1 MKRINIYRNIA
12 LVLVSVVLLS
22 FITKPETTKYKCL
35 IQMTNYSGEGAYIAI
50 SLLDD
55 KGDYVKTLYV
65 HGDDDDWYYDIT
77 EWWNFY
83 GKKRTEIDAIT
94 GATISGGKRSITVI
108 ELENDKID
116 AGYKIRFETAV
127 EDKEYYKDDVQFE
140 LTSETIKSKVE
151 GKGFIRYIR
160 MIPPE
165 IIHCMI
171 ISIWRYSHLSLAI
184 SSSLFIL
191 IASITGI
198 ILAFEPISEQLQP
211 YAVQNLENHTL
222 AKTITILKKE
232 YDEVLS
238 IEKDHNNFIIASVIT
253 KEGTDERF
261 YINPTTGKK
270 IADLIDKAPI
280 YKFATNL
287 HRSLFLKTSG
297 RIIICIV
304 SFFLFL
310 IAVTGIILILKRQG
324 GILKFFSK
332 VVKESFNQYYHV
344 IIGRLSLVPII
355 IITITGVYLSL
366 EKFSLIPSE
375 EINHTISS
383 QQISEVNQKS
393 SKDFPIFKNTFLSDL
408 KKIEF
413 PFSDDRED
421 YFYLK
426 LKTKEL
432 VVDQY
437 SGNILSEIAYPLTT
451 LISSFSLNLH
461 TGRGNILWSIIL
473 LLSTVSIL
481 FFIYSGF
488 SMTLNR
494 KKKTIAIP
502 KNIHHSNEAEYII
515 LVGSE
520 TGNTYHLAKQL
531 FDALANLKKKVF
543 IAELNSYQ
551 HYKKIKHL
559 LVLTSTYGKGE
570 APTNGAQFLQK
581 IDTIIQADNVQFSV
595 VGFGSHAYPDFCQYA
610 IEIDNTLSKNSG
622 FTQTIPLEKIH
633 NQSYEKF
640 QNWLETWSNHIGLPM
655 HIEAPVEKPLNKS
668 QQFKVIERTSLQE
681 DQTFL
686 LRLKPTQKVRCQS
699 GDLLA
704 FYPNNETVPRYYSI
718 GSIKRDLLLCIKKHD
733 LGVCSTFLSQLEK
746 GDLTSASIKKN
757 NEFHFPKNRKQVVLI
772 SNGTGIGPF
781 LGMINENKKNIETHL
796 FWGGRTKSS
805 FDLYRDH
812 INNSIKSNQLTTI
825 HTAFSRE
832 KENKKYV
839 QYLVLEESILIAKV
853 LSNNGIIMICGSLAM
868 EEGVKNALATIAK
881 VQLNAPLEKFNNQIK
896 TDCY

>member
-1 MKRINIYRNIA
+1 
-12 LVLVSVVLLS
+12 
-22 FITKPETTKYKCL
+22 
-35 IQMTNYSGEGAYIAI
+35 
-50 SLLDD
+50 
-55 KGDYVKTLYV
+55 
-65 HGDDDDWYYDIT
+65 
-77 EWWNFY
+77 
-83 GKKRTEIDAIT
+83 
-94 GATISGGKRSITVI
+94 
-108 ELENDKID
+108 
-116 AGYKIRFETAV
+116 
-127 EDKEYYKDDVQFE
+127 
-140 LTSETIKSKVE
+140 
-151 GKGFIRYIR
+151 
-160 MIPPE
+160 
-165 IIHCMI
+165 MI

-261 YINPTTGKK
+261 YINPITGKK
-270 IADLIDKAPI
+270 IGDLIDKAPI

-310 IAVTGIILILKRQG
+310 IAITGIILIVKRQG
-324 GILKFFSK
+324 GVFKFFSK
-332 VVKESFNQYYHV
+332 VVKEDFDQYFHV
-344 IIGRLSLVPII
+344 IIGRFSLIPII

-366 EKFSLIPSE
+366 EKFSLLPKE
-375 EINHTISS
+375 EISHSISN
-383 QQISEVNQKS
+383 QQISELNRKS
-393 SKDFPIFKNTFLSDL
+393 SKDFPIFKNTSLTDL

-413 PFSDDRED
+413 PFSEDRED

-437 SGNILSEIAYPLTT
+437 SGNILSEIASPLTT

-473 LLSTVSIL
+473 LLSTASIL

-488 SMTLNR
+488 SMTLKR
-494 KKKTIAIP
+494 KKKVIGIP
-502 KNIHHSNEAEYII
+502 KNIHPTNEAEYVI

-520 TGNTYHLAKQL
+520 TGNTYYLAKQL

-551 HYKKIKHL
+551 HYKKLKHL
-559 LVLTSTYGKGE
+559 LILTSTYGKGE
-570 APTNGAQFLQK
+570 APTNGSQFLQK
-581 IDTIIQADNVQFSV
+581 IDTISQTNNVQFSV

-610 IEIDNTLSKNSG
+610 IEIDDALSKKEDFS
-622 FTQTIPLEKIH
+622 QTTPLQKIH
-633 NQSYEKF
+633 NQSYENF
-640 QNWLETWSNHIGLPM
+640 QSWLKSWSNQISLPI
-655 HIEAPVEKPLNKS
+655 HIEAPVEKPLNKG
-668 QQFKVIERTSLQE
+668 QQFEVIERTPLNK

-686 LRLKPTQKVRCQS
+686 LRLKSAKKVRYQS

-704 FYPNNETVPRYYSI
+704 FYPKDEIIPRYYSI
-718 GSIKRDLLLCIKKHD
+718 GSIKRDILLSIKKHD
-733 LGVCSTFLSQLEK
+733 LGVCSSFLSQLEK
-746 GDLTSASIKKN
+746 GSLISATVKKN
-757 NEFHFPKNRKQVVLI
+757 NEFYFPKNCRQVVLI

-796 FWGGRTKSS
+796 FWGGRTESS

-812 INNSIKSNQLTTI
+812 IDTSIKSNQLTTI

-839 QYLVLEESILIAKV
+839 QYLVLEESSLIAEV
-853 LSNNGIIMICGSLAM
+853 LSNNGIIMICGSLDM
-868 EEGVKNALATIAK
+868 ELGVKNALETIVK
-881 VQLNAPLEKFNNQIK
+881 VRLNSTLEKFSNQIK